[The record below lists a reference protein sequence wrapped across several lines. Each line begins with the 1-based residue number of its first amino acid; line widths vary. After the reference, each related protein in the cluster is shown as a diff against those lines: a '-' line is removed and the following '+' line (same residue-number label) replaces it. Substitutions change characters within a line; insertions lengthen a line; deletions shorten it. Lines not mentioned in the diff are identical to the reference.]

1 MKNLTIIV
9 FTFFSLSIFS
19 QQLNLLPSS
28 SITVDGTSTIS
39 DWTVKP
45 ESYTGTLTV
54 SAKKKS
60 KITLKKGTLST
71 IHLIIPGKSM
81 RSENGETMDS
91 KIFRALKVDDFP
103 NISYTLDRSIE
114 FSVIDKNKRN
124 FSVSG
129 VLTIAGVEKTIQNN
143 LSVIYANGTLS
154 LSGKIAIKLSDFN
167 IEPPSAMFGQI
178 ETGDDIIINF
188 ILEYENH
195 Y

>member
-1 MKNLTIIV
+1 MKNLTIII
-9 FTFFSLSIFS
+9 FAFFSLSIFS

-45 ESYTGTLTV
+45 ESYTGSLMV
-54 SAKKKS
+54 SAKKES
-60 KITLKKGTLST
+60 EITLKKGDISA
-71 IHLIIPGKSM
+71 IHLIIPGRSM
-81 RSENGETMDS
+81 RSENGDTMDS

-103 NISYTLDRSIE
+103 NISYTLAHSIK
-114 FSVIDKNKRN
+114 FSIIDKNKRN

-129 VLTIAGVEKTIQNN
+129 VLTIAGAEKTIQSN
-143 LSVIYANGTLS
+143 LNVIYTNGVLS
-154 LSGKIAIKLSDFN
+154 LSGEIAIKLSDFN

-188 ILEYENH
+188 TLEYEN
-195 Y
+195 YY